1 VGTVAKEVA
10 YANKVTGLGLT
21 VAKGTT
27 AFNSV
32 PVPPAS

>member
-1 VGTVAKEVA
+1 
-10 YANKVTGLGLT
+10 VTGLGLT

-27 AFNSV
+27 QFNSV